1 MVRNKEE
8 LPKRTPKKKEIS
20 KRKPVD
26 APDVYMQ
33 EQKKRTG
40 EMPKGDGDTP

>member
-40 EMPKGDGDTP
+40 EMPKEAGDTP